1 MDQQFVLSI
10 LVNNHFGVLTRVT
23 SLFSRRC
30 FNIDSLTVGETEDPD
45 TSRITVAVQGDDY
58 VKEQIVKQLSKLHDV
73 KKTEIMLPNQ
83 TVFRELLL
91 IKVETT
97 PETKQDVMDAVNVF
111 RAKII
116 DYTASSVCV
125 EITGEASKNQA
136 FIELMEQYG
145 IIEMC
150 RTGVVALERGTSS
163 LINK

>member
-1 MDQQFVLSI
+1 MNQQFVLAI
-10 LVNNHFGVLTRVT
+10 LVDNHFGVLTRVT

-30 FNIDSLTVGETEDPD
+30 YNIDSLTVGETESPD
-45 TSRITVAVQGDDY
+45 ISRITVAVRGDEY

-73 KKTEIMLPNQ
+73 RCIEIMNPDR

-91 IKVETT
+91 IKVQTT

-116 DYTASSVCV
+116 DYTPSSVCV
-125 EITGEASKNQA
+125 EITGETSKIGA
-136 FIELMEQYG
+136 FIELMSGYG

-150 RTGVVALERGTSS
+150 RTGVVALERGSQA

>member
-30 FNIDSLTVGETEDPD
+30 FNIDSLTVGETEDPE

-58 VKEQIVKQLSKLHDV
+58 VKEQIVKQLAKLHDV
-73 KKTEIMLPNQ
+73 KKIEIMQPNQ

-91 IKVETT
+91 IKVQTT

>member
-30 FNIDSLTVGETEDPD
+30 FNIDSLTVGETEDPT
-45 TSRITVAVQGDDY
+45 TSRITVAVRGDDY

-73 KKTEIMLPNQ
+73 KKLEIMAPNQ

-91 IKVETT
+91 IKVQTT